1 MSTSHYQNGV
11 VLWRQKRYKDAAF
24 AQAPTGNIRQES
36 IPVDKVG
43 HFISAV
49 FTAGTRSYMFHGT
62 QNRDRF
68 VNLYRA
74 VGARQVGK
82 DPCP

>member
-1 MSTSHYQNGV
+1 MGSRFLQSNV
-11 VLWRQKRYKDAAF
+11 ELWRSKRFSDAAF
-24 AQAPTGNIRQES
+24 AQAPTSHIKQET

-43 HFISAV
+43 HFVSGV
-49 FTAGTRSYMFHGT
+49 FSAGTRSYMFHGT

-68 VNLYRA
+68 VNLYRN